1 MAERRCLDQLF
12 TRLLVLPFQQTRL
25 IGMSIDRCYQLAYT
39 CAYQL
44 ARVYWRIR
52 RPRTHGALVAIW
64 HRGRVL
70 LVRNSYV
77 KYYSLPGGYVRE
89 GESGRAAAVRELREE
104 IALDVEPETLQ
115 LALDVT
121 RNWEGKR
128 DRVELFRLDSI
139 EEPVVSV
146 DNREIVRAQMFSPE
160 DALRLPLF
168 PTLRQHIE
176 EVLAAEPGI
185 PGRVSPAE

>member
-1 MAERRCLDQLF
+1 MML
-12 TRLLVLPFQQTRL
+12 
-25 IGMSIDRCYQLAYT
+25 IDRFYQLAYT

-44 ARVYWRIR
+44 ARVYWRVR
-52 RPRTHGALVAIW
+52 RPSTHGALVAIW

-70 LVRNSYV
+70 LVQNSYV
-77 KYYSLPGGYVRE
+77 RYYSLPGGYVRT

-104 IALDVEPETLQ
+104 VALDVEPDTLH

-128 DRVELFRLDSI
+128 DRVELFRLDSS
-139 EEPVVSV
+139 EEPIVSI
-146 DNREIVRAQMFSPE
+146 DNREVVRAAMFTPE
-160 DALRLPLF
+160 DALQLPLF

-176 EVLAAEPGI
+176 QVLADPGL